1 MAIVEMKRV
10 SLLAMRADKDRLMT
24 AMQRMGCVEV
34 TDVPEDIKEMTADAP
49 RALSDVNARL
59 SRLSWA
65 IDRLKKYDTAGKTS
79 FGCVPE
85 ITQAQ
90 ADEVSAEEG
99 KYFALV
105 SELEEAEKRLGEM
118 RGDEARA
125 LAYYAQLE
133 PWISLN
139 FSRAEIEGTKT
150 VRVFVGVVPAK
161 NYDALLSALHGMPAV
176 LDKVSSVRENLCI
189 YAVAH
194 VSCAADVEKALAEA
208 GFAPE
213 NFRQLDEQDTPK
225 DALKKT
231 NKALNDIA
239 RERMEIEKRTAQ
251 IAESL
256 PQMKILADEL
266 SILSA
271 RLKTEKHVAETES
284 AFFVTGWAPA
294 ALEEK
299 ITKRLTALSPV
310 CSVEFRDPLPDEEP
324 PVALHNSRVATPFES
339 VVEGFALPAYR
350 AYDPT
355 AIMAPFYACLFGMML
370 SDAGYGLIMAVLIPI
385 FIKVK
390 HIKFENAKM
399 LNLLKWGGIAT
410 VIWGLIYNTVLGFN
424 PLPKSL
430 WLLDPM
436 TNSLPVMG
444 VCLGV
449 GALHLFT
456 GLGVA
461 AYMNFKRH
469 DPVAAISDQFSW
481 IMLLCGLG
489 MLLLPAT
496 AEIGKI
502 LAILGAGIILLM
514 AGRERKNPFK
524 RLIKGLSSLYGIT
537 SWLSDL
543 LSYMRLFGMG
553 LATGVIGMVFNQL
566 IGMVMGGGVV
576 GMILGSVLF
585 VGCHV
590 FNLAINALGAYVH
603 SCRLQYI
610 EFFGKFYE
618 EGGRPFKPLSTKTR
632 YVSIK
637 QDAA

>member
-1 MAIVEMKRV
+1 M
-10 SLLAMRADKDRLMT
+10 
-24 AMQRMGCVEV
+24 
-34 TDVPEDIKEMTADAP
+34 
-49 RALSDVNARL
+49 
-59 SRLSWA
+59 
-65 IDRLKKYDTAGKTS
+65 
-79 FGCVPE
+79 
-85 ITQAQ
+85 
-90 ADEVSAEEG
+90 
-99 KYFALV
+99 
-105 SELEEAEKRLGEM
+105 
-118 RGDEARA
+118 
-125 LAYYAQLE
+125 
-133 PWISLN
+133 
-139 FSRAEIEGTKT
+139 
-150 VRVFVGVVPAK
+150 
-161 NYDALLSALHGMPAV
+161 
-176 LDKVSSVRENLCI
+176 
-189 YAVAH
+189 
-194 VSCAADVEKALAEA
+194 
-208 GFAPE
+208 
-213 NFRQLDEQDTPK
+213 
-225 DALKKT
+225 
-231 NKALNDIA
+231 
-239 RERMEIEKRTAQ
+239 
-251 IAESL
+251 
-256 PQMKILADEL
+256 

-271 RLKTEKHVAETES
+271 RLKARERVAETDS
-284 AFFVTGWAPA
+284 AFYITGWAPA
-294 ALEEK
+294 HLTEK
-299 ITKRLTALSPV
+299 IEKRLKELSPS
-310 CSVEFRDPLPDEEP
+310 CSMEIREPLPEEEP
-324 PVALHNSRVATPFES
+324 PVALQNSRAATPFES

-370 SDAGYGLIMAVLIPI
+370 SDAGYGLLMAVLIPI
-385 FIKVK
+385 FIKVRK
-390 HIKFENAKM
+390 IKFENAKM
-399 LNLLKWGGIAT
+399 LNLLMWGGIAT
-410 VIWGLIYNTVLGFN
+410 VVWGLIYNTVFGFN
-424 PLPKSL
+424 VLPKSL

-481 IMLLCGLG
+481 MILLIGLG
-489 MLLLPAT
+489 LLILPAT
-496 AEIGKI
+496 AQIGQYM
-502 LAILGAGIILLM
+502 AILGAGIILLM

-524 RLIKGLSSLYGIT
+524 RLIKGFSSLYGIT

-576 GMILGSVLF
+576 GMVLGVVLF
-585 VGCHV
+585 VFCHA

-618 EGGRPFKPLSTKTR
+618 EGGKPFKPLNTKTR